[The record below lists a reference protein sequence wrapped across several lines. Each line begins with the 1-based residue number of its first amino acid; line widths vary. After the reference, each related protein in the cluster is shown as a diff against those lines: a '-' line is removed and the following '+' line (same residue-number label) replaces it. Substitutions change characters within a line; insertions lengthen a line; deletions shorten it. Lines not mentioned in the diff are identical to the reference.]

1 MEREGERERE
11 RGEGEGKRERKG
23 EREDSRERERET
35 FQIVWYLTSAVIFA
49 TSSRYSVDVELLYSG
64 MKSRLI

>member
-1 MEREGERERE
+1 MERERE
-11 RGEGEGKRERKG
+11 REERERG
-23 EREDSRERERET
+23 RERERESERIVGRERET